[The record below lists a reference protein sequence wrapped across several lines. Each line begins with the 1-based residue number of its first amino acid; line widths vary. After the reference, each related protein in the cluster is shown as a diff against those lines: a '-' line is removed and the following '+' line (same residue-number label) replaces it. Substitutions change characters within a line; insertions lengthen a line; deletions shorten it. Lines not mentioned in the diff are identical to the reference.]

1 VPSLGDSEVMEVIT
15 HKVTRNCLEFDD
27 EGIVCPHELA
37 LRILEEHVELGSET
51 EHDKHFFRKPFKIQ

>member
-1 VPSLGDSEVMEVIT
+1 MEVIT

-51 EHDKHFFRKPFKIQ
+51 KHHKYFFRKPFKIQ